1 MFFDFLILLI
11 VASKCSLLVKKEARI
26 IRELRLIAYFRQCL
40 PRDFNV
46 FCLNDLI
53 QGFASIHPFQLRLS
67 KIHVIDLHC
76 QVRFS
81 TFLPSF
87 RLLSNFGSVWCR
99 DPLAIPLLN
108 SALHCIMYQQY
119 VRTCDKADLTFSF
132 FISAACIRILKR
144 RHIHECF
151 WNGVIPKG
159 QIERIMHSFLFWII

>member
-1 MFFDFLILLI
+1 M

-26 IRELRLIAYFRQCL
+26 IRELRLTAYSRQCL
-40 PRDFNV
+40 PRDFNI
-46 FCLNDLI
+46 FSLSDLI
-53 QGFASIHPFQLRLS
+53 QGFASVHPFQLRLS